1 MRIKVSSS
9 LVLGKMKN
17 SDYLRFQK
25 TETEKSC
32 EESSGRKHLL
42 EGRRVPAGTPSK
54 SLDGFNRFRISW
66 GRQNIKTKHRNQ
78 LTITKS

>member
-32 EESSGRKHLL
+32 EESSGSTCWREEEYRYPK
-42 EGRRVPAGTPSK
+42 
-54 SLDGFNRFRISW
+54 
-66 GRQNIKTKHRNQ
+66 
-78 LTITKS
+78 